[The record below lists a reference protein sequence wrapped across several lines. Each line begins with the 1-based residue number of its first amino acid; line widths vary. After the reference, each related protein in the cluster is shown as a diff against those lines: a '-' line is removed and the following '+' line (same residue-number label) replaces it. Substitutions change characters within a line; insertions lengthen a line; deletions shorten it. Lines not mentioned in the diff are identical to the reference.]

1 MAVIII
7 TMQNRWMAIP
17 FVRLLLYVV
26 FVAFKIIGLT
36 VTLSQV
42 KMGLMPVVSIR
53 VVIIMPNE
61 YDQKANDR
69 ADKHAILMQHI
80 NKRKEPALL
89 EKELR
94 QQRITEA
101 RWHSVWIGA
110 NTFCLMLIVY
120 MIYIFF
126 IKG

>member
-1 MAVIII
+1 M
-7 TMQNRWMAIP
+7 
-17 FVRLLLYVV
+17 
-26 FVAFKIIGLT
+26 K
-36 VTLSQV
+36 
-42 KMGLMPVVSIR
+42 
-53 VVIIMPNE
+53 
-61 YDQKANDR
+61 YDDRANDR

-80 NKRKEPALL
+80 NKRKAPALL

-94 QQRITEA
+94 QERINEA

>member
-1 MAVIII
+1 M
-7 TMQNRWMAIP
+7 
-17 FVRLLLYVV
+17 
-26 FVAFKIIGLT
+26 
-36 VTLSQV
+36 S
-42 KMGLMPVVSIR
+42 
-53 VVIIMPNE
+53 NE

-80 NKRKEPALL
+80 NKRKAPALL
-89 EKELR
+89 EKALR

-110 NTFCLMLIVY
+110 NTFCLMLAVY